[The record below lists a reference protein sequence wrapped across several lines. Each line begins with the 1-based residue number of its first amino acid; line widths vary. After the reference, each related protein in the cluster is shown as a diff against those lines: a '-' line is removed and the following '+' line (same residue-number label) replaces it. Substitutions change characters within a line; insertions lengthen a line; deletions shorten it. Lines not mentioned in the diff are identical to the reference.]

1 MNAVESSS
9 LYIRGLRRGYR
20 LAGRS
25 LARRLAV
32 SLLLSAVLLGASIG
46 LLLEAGDI
54 FARLA
59 TGDSA
64 ATIIT
69 LGKNA
74 VWNRLFTRR

>member
-9 LYIRGLRRGYR
+9 LYIRGLRHGYR

-32 SLLLSAVLLGASIG
+32 SLLLSAVLLGASIA

-64 ATIIT
+64 ASIVK
-69 LGKNA
+69 LSKNA
-74 VWNRLFTRR
+74 VWNRLFR